1 MFSNG
6 VLYRLYRAN
15 AYCAASRHST
25 LHVSWPGRGANYDL
39 WSYTIKVAG
48 YSPKQ
53 IRGAKSTAT
62 VKLKELPQGI
72 LNAGLEVL
80 TDDENGPTYPT
91 VVQQARANM
100 RKYESCVLLT
110 RVGGFYEVR

>member
-1 MFSNG
+1 M
-6 VLYRLYRAN
+6 
-15 AYCAASRHST
+15 
-25 LHVSWPGRGANYDL
+25 SWPGRGANCDL
-39 WSYTIKVAG
+39 WPYTIKGAG
-48 YSPKQ
+48 SPPKQ

-72 LNAGLEVL
+72 LNADLRVL

-110 RVGGFYEVR
+110 RVGGFYEVRYQL